1 MNSISPSSR
10 GLVVAAVTRDS
21 ATIGA
26 ALAGRLSRNARVGF
40 FTITAA
46 DEELVDAAFEC
57 AAGDAGEM
65 SGLVVTADL
74 TACREGIAEHPDGW
88 MPAVADCLRAAFLTF
103 RRAIDEFIACGAGG
117 RVVLVVRCPSA
128 AATIP
133 ATLATAFTS
142 LARSV
147 ANEYGRRGITCNALV
162 LPENDAAS
170 AMDAAVDTVRFLLS
184 DEAGYVTGEI
194 IDLREPCPE
203 MFFALRPV
211 RG

>member
-1 MNSISPSSR
+1 MSPSSR

-21 ATIGA
+21 EAIGS
-26 ALAGRLSRNARVGF
+26 ALAGRLSRSARVGF
-40 FTITAA
+40 FAITAA

-57 AAGDAGEM
+57 AAGNAGEM

-74 TACREGIAEHPDGW
+74 TACREALLETPDEW
-88 MPAVADCLRAAFLTF
+88 MSTVADSLRAAFLTF

-117 RVVLVVRCPSA
+117 RVVLVVRCPSP

-142 LARSV
+142 LAKAV

-162 LPENDAAS
+162 LPENSDDD
-170 AMDAAVDTVRFLLS
+170 AMDAAADTVRLLLS
-184 DEAGYVTGEI
+184 DEAGYVTGEV
-194 IDLREPCPE
+194 IDLRD
-203 MFFALRPV
+203 
-211 RG
+211 